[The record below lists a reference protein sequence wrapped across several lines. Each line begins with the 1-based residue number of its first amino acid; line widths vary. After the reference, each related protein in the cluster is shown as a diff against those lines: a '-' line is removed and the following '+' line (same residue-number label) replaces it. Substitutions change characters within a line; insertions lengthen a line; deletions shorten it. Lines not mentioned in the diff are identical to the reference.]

1 MIANVYTEYAPAERV
16 SKEVLLYQKNI
27 FENDSNIQTIANSI
41 PNLLLILNK
50 ERQIVFANIN
60 FIRLL
65 NLADPMEV
73 IGKRPGEAVNCIHS
87 NGLGGCG
94 TTQFC
99 SKCGAVNAILE
110 SHSNKKSIKECR
122 IMTMNSD
129 ALDFVVVANPYWI
142 EDKMFTI
149 FALSDISDEK
159 RRIAL
164 ERIFFHD
171 VLNTAGGVLGIAE
184 FLLLEEDVDMQK
196 ELLEDMKSASST
208 LIDEIKSQRQLS
220 EAERGALTTEFSTV
234 FVADI
239 FKELA
244 LLYSKHPVIENK
256 KIEIQ
261 LNENFE
267 INTDKV
273 LIKRVLGNM
282 IKNALEATKTDG
294 TIKLIAEKQNDKA
307 ILSVENDTFIPIDVQ
322 LQLFKRSYSTKGSGR
337 GLGTYSIK
345 LFGEKFLGGK
355 VWFTTDESNGTSFKI
370 ELKL

>member
-1 MIANVYTEYAPAERV
+1 MIANLFTEYAPAERA
-16 SKEVLLYQKNI
+16 SNEVVLNQMNI

-50 ERQIVFANIN
+50 ERQIVFANLN

-65 NLADPMEV
+65 NLSDPMEV
-73 IGKRPGEAVNCIHS
+73 IGKRPGEAVNCVHS

-110 SHSNKKSIKECR
+110 SQSNKKSMKECR
-122 IMTMNSD
+122 IMTTNSD
-129 ALDFVVVANPYWI
+129 ALDFTVVANPYWV
-142 EDKMFTI
+142 EGNMFTI
-149 FALSDISDEK
+149 FSLSDISDEK

-196 ELLEDMKSASST
+196 ELLGDMKIASTT

-220 EAERGALTTEFSTV
+220 EAERGELIPEFSNVSIANV
-234 FVADI
+234 FR
-239 FKELA
+239 ELA

-256 KIEIQ
+256 KIEVK
-261 LNENFE
+261 LKEDFE

-273 LIKRVLGNM
+273 LLKRVLGNM
-282 IKNALEATKTDG
+282 IKNALEASKADG
-294 TIKLIAEKQNDKA
+294 TIWLLAEINDDKA
-307 ILSVENDTFIPIDVQ
+307 ILSVKNTSSIAKDVQ
-322 LQLFKRSYSTKGSGR
+322 LQLFKRSFSTKGAGR

-345 LFGEKFLGGK
+345 LFGEKFLKGK
-355 VWFTTDESNGTSFKI
+355 VGFTTDEVNGTTFYI
-370 ELKL
+370 ELNR